1 MYALEESFTVA
12 EDPQSLIAYRATDSK
27 SSKSIKQNMYDFMTN
42 QVKEYKVKVH
52 YTYRFN
58 GS

>member
-27 SSKSIKQNMYDFMTN
+27 IAKALNRTCMTL
-42 QVKEYKVKVH
+42 
-52 YTYRFN
+52 
-58 GS
+58 

>member
-27 SSKSIKQNMYDFMTN
+27 SSKSIK
-42 QVKEYKVKVH
+42 
-52 YTYRFN
+52 
-58 GS
+58 